1 MCVNSKWMIASEN
14 NEMISDYLPTLPS
27 ICVFVLT
34 CFAFRQ
40 IRFRDVKPGEF
51 VNYQD
56 KFIPRRHGERRIVVT
71 FSSRQMDEIFGCC
84 MVNVRG

>member
-1 MCVNSKWMIASEN
+1 MQEKKKTGLVN
-14 NEMISDYLPTLPS
+14 Y
-27 ICVFVLT
+27 F
-34 CFAFRQ
+34 FFQ

-56 KFIPRRHGERRIVVT
+56 KFMPRRHGERRIVVT
-71 FSSRQMDEIFGCC
+71 FSSRQLDEIFGST